1 MGGLNAR
8 LYLSGQNMF
17 IATKRILRHMK
28 ETKLKRLIK
37 KMMDSIFLDA
47 MTPEFKAANAEL
59 LKAIKMNDK
68 SGAVPHADLEA
79 VNKAMK
85 ENDADKAGAALKKVQ
100 LQLSKSEK
108 ALDEEVKDINAR
120 LADAKQAGEKAKQE
134 LKAKKVLASVF
145 EKLKALVSGL
155 SNNPK
160 SASKLTA
167 LTDKVKDYGDLSKRA
182 SQIITLVSSNKDAS
196 KQIDML
202 KKSVDAAEKKYK
214 KDLANAEKESK
225 KADDALEVA
234 KMQVKITQGKKDA
247 FTKERLYIANVVK
260 QMPQGDLRQE
270 REQKEEQKQE
280 LPPREI
286 SSVLLKKIIKARSAY
301 KQAVE
306 EMNKAIS
313 AYENSDAAKFVNES
327 KHVEKL
333 SSLFAAAENA
343 LSNSKDAKTNL
354 IYNWLKNIAAS
365 FRAKGDIEKGSTDVL
380 YDISKVSNDA
390 KKAVKPIIDYYNK
403 YKGMKEHL
411 AKSSFNGLEPHTVQT
426 IKEYLNKGDIERAV
440 SVMAMWMY
448 EPKKSKTALEAIN
461 NAWSAVNTYRRKLN
475 LPSLSENEFRKAISG
490 NDYIQKILY

>member
-1 MGGLNAR
+1 
-8 LYLSGQNMF
+8 
-17 IATKRILRHMK
+17 MK

-100 LQLSKSEK
+100 LQFSKAEK
-108 ALDEEVKDINAR
+108 KLDDDVKSIQ
-120 LADAKQAGEKAKQE
+120 AKLETTKKTAETAKVSLKQKKA
-134 LKAKKVLASVF
+134 LASVF
-145 EKLKALVSGL
+145 NKLKTLVSGL

-167 LTDKVKDYGDLSKRA
+167 LTDKVKDYGDLSKRT

-214 KDLANAEKESK
+214 KDLANVEKESK

-260 QMPQGDLRQE
+260 QMPQGDLRLK
-270 REQKEEQKQE
+270 REQKEEQKKE

-286 SSVLLKKIIKARSAY
+286 TAALSKKIIKAKNAY

-306 EMNKAIS
+306 EMNKAVTE
-313 AYENSDAAKFVNES
+313 YESTNASKFVNEE
-327 KHVEKL
+327 KHTEKL
-333 SSLFAAAENA
+333 NSLFSAAENMLA
-343 LSNSKDAKTNL
+343 NSKDPKTKL
-354 IYNWLKNIAAS
+354 IYNWLKNISAS
-365 FRAKGDIEKGSTDVL
+365 FKSKGDIEEGSTDAL
-380 YDISKVSNDA
+380 YDMSKVSNEA
-390 KKAVKPIIDYYNK
+390 RKAVKPIIDYYNK
-403 YKGMKEHL
+403 YKGMKSHL
-411 AKSSFNGLEPHTVQT
+411 QKSEFNGISNRTVSIIRDLLKNGKIQEAAT
-426 IKEYLNKGDIERAV
+426 IMSK
-440 SVMAMWMY
+440 WMY
-448 EPKKSKTALEAIN
+448 DPKTGK
-461 NAWSAVNTYRRKLN
+461 SAVQALSDAMFAVNKFRKKLKMHE
-475 LPSLSENEFRKAISG
+475 LSLDEFRKAISG
-490 NDYIQKILY
+490 NDYIEKLLY

>member
-1 MGGLNAR
+1 
-8 LYLSGQNMF
+8 
-17 IATKRILRHMK
+17 MK

-85 ENDADKAGAALKKVQ
+85 ENNADKVGAALKKVQ
-100 LQLSKSEK
+100 LQLSKAEK
-108 ALDEEVKDINAR
+108 KLDDDVKSIQ
-120 LADAKQAGEKAKQE
+120 AKLETTKKAAEAAKASLKQ
-134 LKAKKVLASVF
+134 KKVLASIF

-202 KKSVDAAEKKYK
+202 KKSVDVAEKKYK
-214 KDLANAEKESK
+214 KDLSNVEKESK

-260 QMPQGDLRQE
+260 QMPEGDLRQKE
-270 REQKEEQKQE
+270 SNNSKINNESDKLIQKGKHLYESLESTKADLKGLYEADTKFMADLRKQT
-280 LPPREI
+280 RDI
-286 SSVLLKKIIKARSAY
+286 DKNAVKGMKAAAKKIKNEFLTHELLSIVERFENDKY
-301 KQAVE
+301 AVIGTE
-306 EMNKAIS
+306 LDRLRYDFDE
-313 AYENSDAAKFVNES
+313 YS
-327 KHVEKL
+327 KKT
-333 SSLFAAAENA
+333 
-343 LSNSKDAKTNL
+343 NSKDERKIYANASDACTNIL
-354 IYNWLKNIAAS
+354 S
-365 FRAKGDIEKGSTDVL
+365 V
-380 YDISKVSNDA
+380 YDKWKHEHND
-390 KKAVKPIIDYYNK
+390 
-403 YKGMKEHL
+403 L
-411 AKSSFNGLEPHTVQT
+411 AKEYKRASQMVSRPDLDVSSRTRLFN
-426 IKEYLNKGDIERAV
+426 
-440 SVMAMWMY
+440 
-448 EPKKSKTALEAIN
+448 
-461 NAWSAVNTYRRKLN
+461 
-475 LPSLSENEFRKAISG
+475 
-490 NDYIQKILY
+490 KILKESISDYESQIVELLHKCGQPGATKPAKNFEEFKKWMMIGAERIKNDIV

>member
-1 MGGLNAR
+1 MNA
-8 LYLSGQNMF
+8 
-17 IATKRILRHMK
+17 
-28 ETKLKRLIK
+28 LKKIIRTLK
-37 KMMDSIFLDA
+37 LDA

-85 ENDADKAGAALKKVQ
+85 ANDAEKVGTALKKVQ
-100 LQLSKSEK
+100 LQFSKAEK
-108 ALDEEVKDINAR
+108 KLDDEVKDVTAR
-120 LADAKQAGEKAKQE
+120 LAEAKNAVEKNKADMKASKADASLFDKAR
-134 LKAKKVLASVF
+134 KAADGI
-145 EKLKALVSGL
+145 KA
-155 SNNPK
+155 NPRN
-160 SASKLTA
+160 ASKLSPIA
-167 LTDKVKDYGDLSKRA
+167 DKLKRYGDLSKRV
-182 SQIITLVSSNKDAS
+182 SQIVTLAASNKDVS
-196 KQIDML
+196 KQVDML
-202 KKSVDAAEKKYK
+202 KKAIDIAENKYK
-214 KDLANAEKESK
+214 KESANVEKEAK
-225 KADDALEVA
+225 KAKDELDVLNMRA
-234 KMQVKITQGKKDA
+234 KITQGKKDA

-260 QMPQGDLRQE
+260 QMPSGDLRQE
-270 REQKEEQKQE
+270 REQKQEQKQE

-286 SSVLLKKIIKARSAY
+286 SSVLSKKIIKARGAY

-333 SSLFAAAENA
+333 NSLFAAAENV
-343 LSNSKDAKTNL
+343 LSNSKDAKENL
-354 IYNWLKNIAAS
+354 IYNWVKKIAAS
-365 FRAKGDIEKGSTDVL
+365 FRAKGDIEKSSTDAL

>member
-1 MGGLNAR
+1 
-8 LYLSGQNMF
+8 
-17 IATKRILRHMK
+17 MK

-37 KMMDSIFLDA
+37 KMMDCVFLDA

-85 ENDADKAGAALKKVQ
+85 ENDAVKAGAALKKVQ
-100 LQLSKSEK
+100 LQFSKAEK
-108 ALDEEVKDINAR
+108 KLDDDVKSIQ
-120 LADAKQAGEKAKQE
+120 AKLETTKKTAETAKASLKQ
-134 LKAKKVLASVF
+134 KKVLAPVF
-145 EKLKALVSGL
+145 DKLKALVSGL

-214 KDLANAEKESK
+214 KDLANVEKESK

-260 QMPQGDLRQE
+260 QIPQGDLRQE
-270 REQKEEQKQE
+270 REQKQEQKQE

-286 SSVLLKKIIKARSAY
+286 SSVLSKKIIKARGAY

-313 AYENSDAAKFVNES
+313 AYENSDASKFVNEN

-333 SSLFAAAENA
+333 NSLFAAAENA
-343 LSNSKDAKTNL
+343 LSKSKDAKANL
-354 IYNWLKNIAAS
+354 IYNWVKKIAAS
-365 FRAKGDIEKGSTDVL
+365 FRAKGDIEKGSTDAL

-411 AKSSFNGLEPHTVQT
+411 SKSSFNGLEPHTVQT

-448 EPKKSKTALEAIN
+448 EPKKSKTALDAIN
-461 NAWSAVNTYRRKLN
+461 NAWNAVNTYRRKLK
-475 LPSLSENEFRKAISG
+475 LPSLSENEFRKAISV
-490 NDYIQKILY
+490 NDYISKLLY

>member
-1 MGGLNAR
+1 MPA
-8 LYLSGQNMF
+8 F
-17 IATKRILRHMK
+17 IYTEQIMIIVAKRTLKHMK

-37 KMMDSIFLDA
+37 KMMDCVFLDA

-100 LQLSKSEK
+100 LQFSKAEK
-108 ALDEEVKDINAR
+108 KLDDDVKSIQ
-120 LADAKQAGEKAKQE
+120 AKLETTKKAAETAKASLKQK
-134 LKAKKVLASVF
+134 KALASVF
-145 EKLKALVSGL
+145 DKLKALVSGL

-160 SASKLTA
+160 NASKLTA

-260 QMPQGDLRQE
+260 QMPQGDLRQKE
-270 REQKEEQKQE
+270 GPETKANNEFDKALQDGKRLYESLEKAKSNLKGLYESETKFMSDLRKRTQTLDKSALKNMLSAAKKVKNKFLAHDLLSICEEFANDKYSVIQNELQRLKIDFSEYADHTKSKEE
-280 LPPREI
+280 
-286 SSVLLKKIIKARSAY
+286 KKAY
-301 KQAVE
+301 KEA
-306 EMNKAIS
+306 
-313 AYENSDAAKFVNES
+313 SDACKNMLDIHN
-327 KHVEKL
+327 KWL
-333 SSLFAAAENA
+333 S
-343 LSNSKDAKTNL
+343 D
-354 IYNWLKNIAAS
+354 
-365 FRAKGDIEKGSTDVL
+365 
-380 YDISKVSNDA
+380 NDL
-390 KKAVKPIIDYYNK
+390 
-403 YKGMKEHL
+403 L
-411 AKSSFNGLEPHTVQT
+411 AKDYKEASKMKTRPDLDPVSRIRLFNK
-426 IKEYLNKGDIERAV
+426 IKNENTGSYELQIVELLHNFGQPSVTKPAKNFDEFKKWMMIGAERIKNDIV
-440 SVMAMWMY
+440 
-448 EPKKSKTALEAIN
+448 
-461 NAWSAVNTYRRKLN
+461 
-475 LPSLSENEFRKAISG
+475 
-490 NDYIQKILY
+490 